1 MAIKATLIDPLVSRN
16 PVTLQ
21 VLGICSALAITNAL
35 DTALIMGASLT
46 AVLVFSNTSISLIRN
61 FIPGSLR
68 IIIQV
73 TIIATGVIV
82 VDQVLKAYAPGAA
95 RTLSVFVG
103 LIVTNC
109 IVLGRAEAYAMQHG
123 VFMSLLDG
131 IGNGLGFALVLVTVA
146 SIREL
151 FGAGSLLGYEVLPL
165 AANGGWY
172 VPNQLMLLP
181 PSAFFIIG
189 FLIWAIRSWKPDQ
202 VEEKEFA
209 EVVVRRPESVVAQ
222 GGVSAA
228 GSAARVGS

>member
-1 MAIKATLIDPLVSRN
+1 MSIRETLVDPLLSRN

-21 VLGICSALAITNAL
+21 VLGICSALAITNSL
-35 DTALIMGASLT
+35 DTALIMGISLT
-46 AVLVFSNTSISLIRN
+46 AVLVFANTAISLIRN
-61 FIPGSLR
+61 FIPASLR

-109 IVLGRAEAYAMQHG
+109 IVLGRAEAFAVKNT

-131 IGNGLGFALVLVTVA
+131 IGNGLGYTLVLVVVA

-151 FGAGSLLGYEVLPL
+151 LGAGSLLGYEILPL
-165 AANGGWY
+165 VANGGWY
-172 VPNQLMLLP
+172 VPNQMMLLP

-189 FLIWAIRSWKPDQ
+189 FLIWAIRSWKTDQ
-202 VEEKEFA
+202 VEEKEFE
-209 EVVVRRPESVVAQ
+209 EVTIRRPESVVANNAAAE
-222 GGVSAA
+222 GA
-228 GSAARVGS
+228 GS